1 MNPPLLLSFG
11 FTSEGSTKYY
21 ISIWDSFRA
30 LFVCMRPVTSI
41 FVKKHFL
48 ATNVEQVEESTVSK
62 EKHCALQVKKKKK

>member
-11 FTSEGSTKYY
+11 FTSEGTTKYY

-62 EKHCALQVKKKKK
+62 ENQQQQEEKK

>member
-1 MNPPLLLSFG
+1 MHFG
-11 FTSEGSTKYY
+11 LTEKLKRHFFPNFKTGRVKSSRQG
-21 ISIWDSFRA
+21 

-62 EKHCALQVKKKKK
+62 EKQRALQAKKKKK